1 MAPFRANGCP
11 FLAAASRAQLRANGL
26 KTFVLSSPAQYRIS
40 ARDRGLHV
48 FRCICNCKFSK
59 KQHAQPRALLFTKRA
74 EPGQSRACP
83 SALYRRKGEK
93 STSIFAFPPH
103 FPPAEAAK
111 RRCVRLRGI
120 RRAAAFSLVLN
131 QPSVNHFELLRAAY
145 RGIPCQAVLKPLS
158 CFH

>member
-1 MAPFRANGCP
+1 MCPHNGALSGKRCPVFDRSLSRTAPGEWLENLCSFTPGSVPLRPATGDYTFSDAYVIVNSAKSSTRSRGRF
-11 FLAAASRAQLRANGL
+11 FLRN
-26 KTFVLSSPAQYRIS
+26 
-40 ARDRGLHV
+40 
-48 FRCICNCKFSK
+48 
-59 KQHAQPRALLFTKRA
+59 
-74 EPGQSRACP
+74 GQSRACP

-145 RGIPCQAVLKPLS
+145 RGIPCQAVLKPL
-158 CFH
+158 